1 LGARL
6 RLLNFLGDDKI
17 PEQLR
22 THSTIKMTLQFKRKY
37 STQGSGAPCHVSF
50 SFFSGFFGII
60 LAQLRID
67 PQLESTIRPKARGLH
82 SIWNAILRIA
92 FSIWFLLQDKASIIG
107 DLQEENSR
115 MLGNYSRRLHDYSRI
130 RWSTIQPRD
139 ASSTLEDFWLVV
151 RGLVVWTSLGP
162 LPRWVSGPTT
172 RWAPRTT
179 RLEPHGT

>member
-1 LGARL
+1 
-6 RLLNFLGDDKI
+6 
-17 PEQLR
+17 
-22 THSTIKMTLQFKRKY
+22 
-37 STQGSGAPCHVSF
+37 
-50 SFFSGFFGII
+50 
-60 LAQLRID
+60 
-67 PQLESTIRPKARGLH
+67 
-82 SIWNAILRIA
+82 
-92 FSIWFLLQDKASIIG
+92 
-107 DLQEENSR
+107 